1 MKKGKR
7 LFSLLC
13 CFALTASMTLDVSAA
28 EGLRLAL
35 SENRTQTVEDGNS
48 EMYERTEPVSES
60 EQAEGKADKKEDAES
75 SEEEIKRKKAMKVKP
90 TRKPAPKHRSP

>member
-1 MKKGKR
+1 MEGMTVKKGKR
-7 LFSLLC
+7 LLSLLC

-60 EQAEGKADKKEDAES
+60 EQAEGKADKKEDAEQ
-75 SEEEIKRKKAMKVKP
+75 
-90 TRKPAPKHRSP
+90 